1 MAHRVAGGD
10 DHSPIRYSGGR
21 LSSPFKRRPYNAGD
35 ENENSRYKRPKH
47 TQHYLQHVHHR
58 AYEPVDDPLGPL
70 PSHPH
75 PHPHQYQQQ
84 YQQQYPQLQH
94 AHPHTQVQ
102 AHTHSPVHFR
112 AQARSQSHPRQSPEP
127 AACELERTASGLS
140 IRPDPTERCAS
151 TELLEDDEAAQRVR
165 DHMAMFRRRFPDSK
179 HERILRSIIN
189 PRANAEY
196 PLDNDSLESI
206 FSAANE
212 MFFNGRLSQRVMWDW
227 SHESSAQYDSKVI
240 GTTAL
245 RRASTTTRG
254 FETLIVLSS
263 PILQD
268 QKYSRRL
275 LISTFLHELVHSY
288 MFICCG
294 FRARCYG
301 GHTPGFKEIA
311 SLIDDWAGPDSALHL
326 GEIEADL
333 ERFRISS
340 GFADD
345 DAEPPSSLDRP
356 DDGGGGGGGEDD
368 PNIYHSYY
376 PCSGVTAER
385 RHYLQDQQQQQQEYA
400 IVPARAVRRAR
411 STSSDPDYYR
421 QPYSNA
427 HAHAHVQP
435 QHHQYYSDDDVAATT
450 TTWWRHRAAVRA
462 PYSASSASV
471 LTATA
476 ATANFAAADDGDD
489 GWGYP

>member
-1 MAHRVAGGD
+1 
-10 DHSPIRYSGGR
+10 
-21 LSSPFKRRPYNAGD
+21 D

-47 TQHYLQHVHHR
+47 TQHYLQHVHR

-75 PHPHQYQQQ
+75 PHPHPHQYQQQ
-84 YQQQYPQLQH
+84 HQQQYPQLQH
-94 AHPHTQVQ
+94 AHLHT
-102 AHTHSPVHFR
+102 
-112 AQARSQSHPRQSPEP
+112 QSPEP

-179 HERILRSIIN
+179 HERILRSIIS

-333 ERFRISS
+333 ERFRI
-340 GFADD
+340 
-345 DAEPPSSLDRP
+345 
-356 DDGGGGGGGEDD
+356 
-368 PNIYHSYY
+368 
-376 PCSGVTAER
+376 
-385 RHYLQDQQQQQQEYA
+385 
-400 IVPARAVRRAR
+400 
-411 STSSDPDYYR
+411 
-421 QPYSNA
+421 
-427 HAHAHVQP
+427 
-435 QHHQYYSDDDVAATT
+435 
-450 TTWWRHRAAVRA
+450 
-462 PYSASSASV
+462 
-471 LTATA
+471 
-476 ATANFAAADDGDD
+476 
-489 GWGYP
+489 